1 MVAPFH
7 MNPTN
12 DTSVPNSV
20 HLVGYKPTKRTL
32 EMHMPPCGWLMVEV
46 VALNDAHCHLDE
58 IIGNLCR
65 FVALVM
71 PPGNRVEHA
80 DRAQLGCPRIG
91 GTKRSDGDAGINHLD
106 EFCADASGGE
116 RSVCGIECQSGVT
129 AREFISRR

>member
-1 MVAPFH
+1 MASFH

-12 DTSVPNSV
+12 GTSVPNSV
-20 HLVGYKPTKRTL
+20 HFVGYKPTKCTL
-32 EMHMPPCGWLMVEV
+32 EMYMLSCGWLMVEV
-46 VALNDAHCHLDE
+46 VALNDAHRLVEE

-65 FVALVM
+65 FAALVM

-91 GTKRSDGDAGINHLD
+91 GTKRSAGDAGINHLD

-116 RSVCGIECQSGVT
+116 
-129 AREFISRR
+129 